1 MDESIFFKN
10 GFTKTKTI
18 EVFYF
23 QNTFFIFYKVDNLI
37 ILVQFKY
44 YNSEIGQ

>member
-23 QNTFFIFYKVDNLI
+23 QNTFFFLQSSPFNDTVSI
-37 ILVQFKY
+37 QY